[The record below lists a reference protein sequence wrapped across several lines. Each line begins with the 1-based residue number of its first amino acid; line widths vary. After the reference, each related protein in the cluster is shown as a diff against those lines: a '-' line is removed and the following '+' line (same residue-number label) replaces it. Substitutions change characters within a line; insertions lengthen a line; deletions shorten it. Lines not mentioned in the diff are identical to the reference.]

1 MESKKFRVEMDR
13 KEEVLVESEVFRML
27 RGMVT
32 VNVVG
37 NNKEV
42 KAALEVELLD
52 VPSKFL
58 KLSLL
63 AMLFAESDKGAWMQF
78 HETMDTKNKG
88 KINFINSQGLL
99 G

>member
-1 MESKKFRVEMDR
+1 MDR

-42 KAALEVELLD
+42 KAALEVELLDVEVELLD